1 MAAKILLIDE
11 STEECANIR
20 EILADFDVLVA
31 KNAVEAIDKLKN
43 HAKIELVLLDLA
55 LPNQEAFRIIAE
67 IKENKLSKRIRI
79 VILTQNEQ
87 IGEEAKALRVG
98 AGDYVRKPFS
108 PAGLRARLH
117 VQLEILRQQKYSD
130 YEEEERNFIFK
141 TIFEQSPIG
150 ILVSRSAKPSTNAY
164 DFEYETNPMY
174 EKITGHKQAEFDKLK
189 WPSIT
194 HPDDLSACF
203 EKFRQLQE
211 GLISD
216 YTIEKRY
223 VRPDGS
229 IVWANL
235 AVAAIRHGD
244 GIKAGDH
251 LCLVQD
257 ITERKVAEAALAES
271 ERSKSVLL
279 SHLPGMAYRCRY
291 DREWTMKFVS
301 EGCYD
306 LTGYSPDS
314 LLNNNE
320 LSFNDI
326 IAPEYQE
333 VLCQQWANNL
343 HKQQSFKYEYEIIT
357 ANGERK
363 WVLEMGQGIYDD
375 SGNVEA
381 LEGIIIDITDR
392 KKYELELAY
401 TGGHDRSTG
410 LYNYCS
416 LQNFMESDK
425 LQNER
430 LKKAIILLK
439 LNKMSAIN
447 STYGYSFTEKVVK
460 DIANKLS
467 AFVSENR
474 LLFRIFADKLVFY
487 YTDYHSRQEL
497 ETFCESVI
505 ATLSKTQIM
514 QVIGCGIGVTELD
527 QGNCDTNTAIINA
540 SEAAK
545 RANENSVF
553 GYYFVDDELIEAIRR
568 DAEIQNNLI
577 SIANETGKSNI
588 FLEYQPILSLKDNTI
603 DGFEALARMQSEK
616 LGRIAPVEFI
626 SLAEK
631 MQLIVPIGLQI
642 MRKACNFLRRL
653 QLAGYSKTTIGVN
666 ISAIQ
671 FFRAEF
677 VDDIIKI
684 INETEV
690 DASRVCIEIT
700 ESVFLGNYEDIN
712 AKLACLQKIGIKVA
726 IDDFGVGY
734 SSLAREGELNVD
746 YLKIDKVFID
756 KLLRIT
762 PDKAIAGDII
772 AIAHRR
778 GHRVVAEGVEHE
790 LQVKYLAKHHCD
802 YIQGFLYSK
811 PLAEEDAIALMAKTN
826 RTHC

>member
-1 MAAKILLIDE
+1 MAAKILLINE
-11 STEECANIR
+11 STEECANIQ
-20 EILADFDVLVA
+20 EILNDFDVLVA
-31 KNAVEAIDKLKN
+31 NNASDAVKKLT
-43 HAKIELVLLDLA
+43 ADEEIELALIDLA
-55 LPNQEAFRIIAE
+55 LPNNEAFKIIAE
-67 IKENKLSKRIRI
+67 IKKNELNKKIRI

-87 IGEEAKALRVG
+87 IGEEARALRCG

-117 VQLEILRQQKYSD
+117 VQLEILRQQQHSD
-130 YEEEERNFIFK
+130 FEVEERNSIFK
-141 TIFEQSPIG
+141 MIFEQAPIG
-150 ILVSRSAKPSTNAY
+150 IVVSRSSKAIAQVS
-164 DFEYETNPMY
+164 DFTSDVNPMY
-174 EKITGHKQAEFDKLK
+174 EKITGRTQKEINEAG
-189 WPSIT
+189 WPSFT
-194 HPDDLSACF
+194 HPKDCLAGL
-203 EKFRQLQE
+203 EKMQMLQE
-211 GLISD
+211 GKID
-216 YTIEKRY
+216 GYEMEKRY
-223 VRPDGS
+223 IRPDGS
-229 IVWANL
+229 LIWAN
-235 AVAAIRHGD
+235 VSVSAIKLD
-244 GIKAGDH
+244 GKENNEH

-257 ITERKVAEAALAES
+257 ITEKKVAEAALAES

-291 DREWTMKFVS
+291 DREWTMEFVS
-301 EGCYD
+301 EGCYE
-306 LTGYSPDS
+306 LTGYRPES
-314 LLNNNE
+314 LLNNKE

-326 IAPEYQE
+326 IAPEYRE
-333 VLCQQWANNL
+333 VLWQQWANNL

-416 LQNFMESDK
+416 LQSFMECDK
-425 LQNER
+425 LKKER
-430 LKKAIILLK
+430 SNKAIILLK

-467 AFVSENR
+467 AFVSESR

-487 YTDYHSRQEL
+487 YTDYDCRQEL

-505 ATLSKTQIM
+505 DTLNKTQIM
-514 QVIGCGIGVTELD
+514 QVIGCGIGVAELAEYD
-527 QGNCDTNTAIINA
+527 FDTNNAIINA

-553 GYYFVDDELIEAIRR
+553 GYYFVDDKLIEAISRA
-568 DAEIQNNLI
+568 AEIQNNLI
-577 SIANETGKSNI
+577 AIANETGKSNI
-588 FLEYQPILSLKDNTI
+588 FLEYQPILSLKDNTV
-603 DGFEALARMQSEK
+603 DGFEALARMQSDK
-616 LGRIAPVEFI
+616 LGRIAPLEFI

-653 QLAGYSKTTIGVN
+653 QLSGYSKTTVGVN
-666 ISAIQ
+666 VSAIQ

-700 ESVFLGNYEDIN
+700 ESIFLGNYEEIN
-712 AKLACLQKIGIKVA
+712 AKLASLQKIGIKVS

-734 SSLAREGELNVD
+734 SSLAREGELNID
-746 YLKIDKVFID
+746 YLKIDKLFVD
-756 KLLRIT
+756 KLLRVT

-778 GHRVVAEGVEHE
+778 GHRVIAEGVEHE
-790 LQVKYLAKHHCD
+790 LQVQYLAKHHCD
-802 YIQGFLYSK
+802 YIQGFLFSK
-811 PLAEEDAIALMAKTN
+811 PLAEEDAIALLAKTN
-826 RTHC
+826 RAHC

>member
-1 MAAKILLIDE
+1 MAAKILLINE
-11 STEECANIR
+11 STEECANIK
-20 EILADFDVLVA
+20 EILTDFDVLSA
-31 KNAVEAIDKLKN
+31 NSTLEALKILTTDDE
-43 HAKIELVLLDLA
+43 IELALIDLA
-55 LPNQEAFRIIAE
+55 LPNNEAFRIITE
-67 IKENKLSKRIRI
+67 IKKNDLNKKIRI

-87 IGEEAKALRVG
+87 IGEEAKALRCG

-108 PAGLRARLH
+108 PAGLHARLN

-130 YEEEERNFIFK
+130 YDEEERDFIFK
-141 TIFEQSPIG
+141 TIFEQSPLG
-150 ILVSRSAKPSTNAY
+150 ILVSRSANPSTNAY
-164 DFEYETNPMY
+164 DFSYETNPMY

-189 WPSIT
+189 WPAIT
-194 HPDDLSACF
+194 HPEDLAGCF

-244 GIKAGDH
+244 GKKAGDH

-257 ITERKVAEAALAES
+257 ITEKKVAEAALAES

-291 DREWTMKFVS
+291 DRDWTMEFVS
-301 EGCYD
+301 EGCYE
-306 LTGYSPDS
+306 LTGYRPES
-314 LLNNNE
+314 LLNNEE

-326 IAPEYQE
+326 IAPEYRE
-333 VLCQQWANNL
+333 VLWQQWANNL

-357 ANGERK
+357 ASGERK

-401 TGGHDRSTG
+401 SGGHDRSTG

-416 LQNFMESDK
+416 LQSFMESDK
-425 LQNER
+425 LKNES

-460 DIANKLS
+460 DIANKLA
-467 AFVSENR
+467 AFVSKSR
-474 LLFRIFADKLVFY
+474 LLFRVFSDKLVFY
-487 YTDYHSRQEL
+487 YTDYDSRQEL
-497 ETFCESVI
+497 EFFCESVI
-505 ATLSKTQIM
+505 DTLNKTQIM
-514 QVIGCGIGVTELD
+514 QVIGCGIGVAELAKYD
-527 QGNCDTNTAIINA
+527 FDTNNAIINA

-553 GYYFVDDELIEAIRR
+553 GYYFVDDKLIEAISRT
-568 DAEIQNNLI
+568 AKIQNNLI
-577 SIANETGKSNI
+577 AIANETVKSNI
-588 FLEYQPILSLKDNTI
+588 FLEYQPILSLKDNTV

-616 LGRIAPVEFI
+616 LGRIEPLEFI

-642 MRKACNFLRRL
+642 MRKACTFLRRL
-653 QLAGYSKTTIGVN
+653 QLSGYSKTTVGVN

-677 VDDIIKI
+677 VDDIIRI

-700 ESVFLGNYEDIN
+700 ESIFLGNYEEIN
-712 AKLACLQKIGIKVA
+712 AKLAVLQKIGIKVA

-734 SSLAREGELNVD
+734 SSLAREGELNID

-756 KLLRIT
+756 KLMRVTL
-762 PDKAIAGDII
+762 DKAIAGDII

-778 GHRVVAEGVEHE
+778 GHRVVAEGIEHE
-790 LQVKYLAKHHCD
+790 LQVQYLAKHHCD
-802 YIQGFLYSK
+802 YIQGYYFSK
-811 PLAEEDAIALMAKTN
+811 PLPEEDAFALLAKTN
-826 RTHC
+826 SATC